1 MTKCD
6 WCKSP
11 EHVALL
17 EELCEHDPETQ
28 RQNKLIAE
36 FYKVYPT
43 IVGLSYEAADVLR
56 MIKSPKLQRAAIKV
70 VGEEISKRPR
80 TGELGYTLTRRRV
93 TEGRVRELVNEQ
105 HILIEGTEGQRE
117 KLAKKKE
124 LEDKEQLQECP
135 RCHGLIMV
143 RYTKRNTV
151 VSLRVKEENDDFIS
165 FVADELGVSRSKLLS
180 VFLQA
185 RARFSPSFS

>member
-1 MTKCD
+1 MKCD

-11 EHVALL
+11 EHAALL

-56 MIKSPKLQRAAIKV
+56 MIKSQKLQIAAIKV
-70 VGEEISKRPR
+70 VGEEISKRPQ
-80 TGELGYTLTRRRV
+80 TGEEGYSLTRRRV
-93 TEGRVRELVNEQ
+93 TEGRVRELVNAQ
-105 HILIEGTEGQRE
+105 RILIEGTDGQRE

-124 LEDKEQLQECP
+124 IEDKEQLQECP
-135 RCHGLIMV
+135 RCHELIMV
-143 RYTKRNTV
+143 QYTKRNTV
-151 VSLRVKEENDDFIS
+151 VSLRIKVENDDFIS
-165 FVADELGVSRSKLLS
+165 FVAEELGVSRSKLLS
-180 VFLQA
+180 VFLRG
-185 RARFSPSFS
+185 RAKFSPSFL

>member
-11 EHVALL
+11 EHIALL

-124 LEDKEQLQECP
+124 LEDKKQLQECP

-143 RYTKRNTV
+143 QYTKRNTV

-180 VFLQA
+180 VFLQG
-185 RARFSPSFS
+185 RARFSPSFL